1 MKLDVRIPLGLLFV
15 VVGAVLTAFGV
26 TSDSALY
33 NRSLNINVNLWWGAV
48 LLVFGAIMF
57 ALGRRSHRAAAD
69 TGPSTSAPAS
79 KGDSEQQ

>member
-1 MKLDVRIPLGLLFV
+1 MRLDIRIPVGLLFV
-15 VVGAVLTAFGV
+15 VVGALLTVFGV

-33 NRSLNINVNLWWGAV
+33 NRSLNINVNLWWGTV

-69 TGPSTSAPAS
+69 TGASTSVPAR
-79 KGDSEQQ
+79 KGASEQQ